1 MRLTTR
7 IAISRIGASLAT
19 VFVAG
24 GALAGCGSSSAPS
37 GTGSANVSVLL
48 TDSPFP
54 FDQFSRADLY
64 VVSVAAGVDSGSGG
78 GQCTGATIVA
88 QPDRAIDLLALQHG
102 VTELLGKA
110 DLPAGDYGAV
120 CITIDTDRSSLTMKN
135 GTVLAHNTDPG
146 INWSA
151 TGQRIIKTN
160 IFQPIGVTDRAGTI
174 LIHFDVGRSFIPSA
188 DVTPPG
194 PAGWYYYVPAIDA
207 MDPATVGS
215 ITGSVVDARTGATP
229 VVGASVRAMVG
240 DPNWAPDT
248 WFVAATGTTD
258 AQGRFTLAYLP
269 PSAHW
274 ATHGWVYT
282 VEAYPPTT
290 MVRAVTRRSGV
301 AVTAGGESAL
311 GAIPLN

>member
-1 MRLTTR
+1 MRVTGR
-7 IAISRIGASLAT
+7 IAGSGVGASL
-19 VFVAG
+19 VLSLIAG
-24 GALAGCGSSSAPS
+24 GALAGCSSSAAPS
-37 GTGSANVSVLL
+37 GSATANVSVLL

-54 FDQFSRADLY
+54 FDQFSRADLFI
-64 VVSVAAGVDSGSGG
+64 VSVAAGVDSGSGG
-78 GQCTGATIVA
+78 AQCTGATVVA
-88 QPDRAIDLLALQHG
+88 RPGRTIDLLALQHG
-102 VTELLGKA
+102 VTELLGTA

-120 CITIDTDRSSLTMKN
+120 CITIDTDRSSLTMKS
-135 GTVLAHNTDPG
+135 GTVLAHNTNPG

-160 IFQPIGVTDRAGTI
+160 IFQPIGVSDSSGTI

-194 PAGWYYYVPAIDA
+194 PANWYYYVPAIDA

-215 ITGSVVDARTGATP
+215 ISGTVVDGQAGSAA
-229 VVGASVRAMVG
+229 VAGASVRVMVG
-240 DPNWAPDT
+240 DPSWAPDT
-248 WFVAATGTTD
+248 WFVAATGATD
-258 AQGRFTLAYLP
+258 AQGRFTLAYLA

-282 VEAYPPTT
+282 VEVYPPTMMT
-290 MVRAVTRRSGV
+290 RAVARRSGV
-301 AVTAGGESAL
+301 AVTAGSQTAI